1 MKLAERLARI
11 AVGLLVIA
19 FAFAMT
25 VHCHLGLGPWHVLQ
39 QGISRRLGVSLG
51 TAGDVMAVGLTAAA
65 FLLGERIGIGTL
77 AAVVSGNVLLDL
89 VNPVT
94 PTPHGI
100 GLRVVLLVLACL
112 TMALG
117 GTLLISANLGA
128 SPLDAVTI
136 GIYRRVPGPFSATR
150 VALEAFGFLVGW
162 AAGGDVGVGCAIIG
176 LGIGPSLQLW
186 LQLLN
191 VTPNKHEVTAAE
203 PLAVPTAIPALEV
216 S

>member
-186 LQLLN
+186 LRLLN